1 MERRIIIDPF
11 ESACSNDAMPLPKL
25 TDDALVKR
33 LRWVMLGVILFS
45 ILNTL
50 AGQPASFW
58 ANPQTAMRWDGLSVD
73 NATNHTFDFF
83 LGHGWQPYLLSSL
96 AYASVALLVVSYL
109 PRFAALTTIFAVIFG
124 HFYGSNNWLVVRWN
138 IGFTGS
144 TVYSIFLAAVI
155 VLTTFSFPE
164 TSNEQVC
171 KHLRWIMIA
180 VMAFDFI
187 NTLIGQPASFWVDPK
202 TCHEGNQFV
211 RLFLSHGWW
220 AYALLDLGYFVGA
233 FRLVSALRGRIGLIC
248 VFSFIFIHFVGASNW
263 FFYEWRLGMEA
274 PVAFG
279 ALLSTAVVRVA
290 FRHRQEMNLR
300 RCAAPGPLGKLCS
313 GLG

>member
-1 MERRIIIDPF
+1 
-11 ESACSNDAMPLPKL
+11 MPPS
-25 TDDALVKR
+25 TFTHDALVKR

-58 ANPQTAMRWDGLSVD
+58 ANPQTAMRGDGLSIY
-73 NATNHTFDFF
+73 NATNHTFEFL
-83 LGHGWQPYLLSSL
+83 LGHGWQLYLLSSL

-138 IGFTGS
+138 IGFSGS
-144 TVYSIFLAAVI
+144 TGYCIVLAAAI
-155 VLTTFSFPE
+155 VLAAFSIPDN
-164 TSNEQVC
+164 SNEQVA
-171 KHLRWIMIA
+171 KRLRWLMIA
-180 VMAFDFI
+180 VMTLDFI
-187 NTLIGQPASFWVDPK
+187 NTLVGQPASFWVDPK

-220 AYALLDLGYFVGA
+220 AYALLDLVYFVGA
-233 FRLVSALRGRIGLIC
+233 FRLVSSLRGASGLIC
-248 VFSFIFIHFVGASNW
+248 AFSFIFIHFVGASNW

-279 ALLSTAVVRVA
+279 ALLSTVVVWVS
-290 FRHRQEMNLR
+290 FRHPRDTNLR
-300 RCAAPGPLGKLCS
+300 RCGGPGPPDKLCS